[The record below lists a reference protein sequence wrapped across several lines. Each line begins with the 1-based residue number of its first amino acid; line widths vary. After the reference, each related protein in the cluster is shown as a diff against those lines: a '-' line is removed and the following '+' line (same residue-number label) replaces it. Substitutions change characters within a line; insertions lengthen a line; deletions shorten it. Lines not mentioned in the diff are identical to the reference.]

1 MMLYVY
7 SESDCSRWLNSLQTT
22 TVEYML
28 KQLNNFTVSS
38 LTILDTQYTGAW
50 RVRRALLVEVTS
62 VELCSPRLLYRCGAL
77 PPRHPSM
84 TSAKPTSN
92 MKCITELLPSIHILT
107 STTMTTDRN
116 GHLLYLSLSSVDSLM
131 LRKI

>member
-28 KQLNNFTVSS
+28 KQLNNFNVSS

-50 RVRRALLVEVTS
+50 SVRRDPAGRGDQCGAPGCS
-62 VELCSPRLLYRCGAL
+62 VDLSCLLYCCGAL

-84 TSAKPTSN
+84 TRAKPTIKHE
-92 MKCITELLPSIHILT
+92 MHY
-107 STTMTTDRN
+107 RA
-116 GHLLYLSLSSVDSLM
+116 SS
-131 LRKI
+131 

>member
-28 KQLNNFTVSS
+28 KQLNNFNVSS

-50 RVRRALLVEVTS
+50 SVRRDPAGRVTS
-62 VELCSPRLLYRCGAL
+62 VELPAAL
-77 PPRHPSM
+77 
-84 TSAKPTSN
+84 
-92 MKCITELLPSIHILT
+92 
-107 STTMTTDRN
+107 
-116 GHLLYLSLSSVDSLM
+116 
-131 LRKI
+131 